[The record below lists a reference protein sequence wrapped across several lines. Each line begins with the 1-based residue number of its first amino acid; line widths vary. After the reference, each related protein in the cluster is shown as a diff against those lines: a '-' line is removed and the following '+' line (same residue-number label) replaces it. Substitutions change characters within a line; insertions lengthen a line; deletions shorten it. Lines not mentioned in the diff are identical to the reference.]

1 MKKKLLVFALVL
13 VLTLSLSLALVAC
26 KPDDGKAPAS
36 ELERAKDAVYR
47 LYKDSIPAETAAS
60 YKLSVMV
67 PLDGIYS

>member
-47 LYKDSIPAETAAS
+47 LYKDSIPA
-60 YKLSVMV
+60 
-67 PLDGIYS
+67 